1 MRAFRGRTFA
11 LVGALLAA
19 VLLATVTL
27 AGCADEG
34 GDTGTAGPGAAP
46 TKALRVS
53 ATGTDSLPFMA
64 ILQVGINKGWF
75 RDAGLDVSLY
85 SGGGGGDTLRVVT
98 SGDADLAI
106 AGNTSVVLAA
116 AKPASHLTIVAPWFQ
131 VNDFYWLASKPGQAL
146 PGATL
151 GFSSAGSTT
160 ELIVKALQQR
170 TPSIKTIAVG
180 AMGDNWAATKA
191 DRITAGWAMH
201 PFVTQKEQSDGA
213 AVLVTTRDV
222 IGDFPADLV
231 AANTEYAQRNPE
243 NLRAFFTVADRLM
256 GYVAGQPGA
265 AAADLAP
272 LLKVDPAVMTQALS
286 QTPELAKAY
295 SLKVDAAALAN
306 LSRLM
311 VSAGQL
317 TAPVDWK
324 TVLDQ
329 RYLPDPARTQL

>member
-1 MRAFRGRTFA
+1 MRPFRGRTFA

-19 VLLATVTL
+19 LAL
-27 AGCADEG
+27 AGCASEG
-34 GDTGTAGPGAAP
+34 GDAGGGGSDHPTAP
-46 TKALRVS
+46 TKTLRIS

-116 AKPASHLTIVAPWFQ
+116 AKPASHLAIVAPWFQ

-160 ELIVKALQQR
+160 ELIVKALQKQ

-180 AMGDNWAATKA
+180 AMGDNWAATRA
-191 DRITAGWAMH
+191 NRITAGWAMH
-201 PFVTQKEQSDGA
+201 PFVTQKEQTEGA
-213 AVLVTTRDV
+213 SALVTTRDV

-231 AANTEYAQRNPE
+231 AANTDYAQRNPA
-243 NLRAFFTVADRLM
+243 NLRTFFTVADRLM
-256 GYVAGQPGA
+256 SYVATQPGP

-272 LLKVDPAVMTQALS
+272 LLKIDPTVMAQSLT

-295 SLKVDAAALAN
+295 SLKVDAAALTN

-311 VSAGQL
+311 VDAGQIS
-317 TAPVDWK
+317 APVDWK
-324 TVLDQ
+324 TALDQ
-329 RYLPDPARTQL
+329 QYLPDPARTQL

>member
-1 MRAFRGRTFA
+1 MRLFRLFRGSRLA
-11 LVGALLAA
+11 VAGVLLAA
-19 VLLATVTL
+19 AALS
-27 AGCADEG
+27 GCASEG
-34 GDTGTAGPGAAP
+34 GDTTVGGSNSAAP
-46 TKALRVS
+46 TQALRIS

-64 ILQVGINKGWF
+64 ILQVGVTKGWF
-75 RDAGLDVSLY
+75 HDAGVDVSLY

-116 AKPASHLTIVAPWFQ
+116 AKPASHLSIVAPWFQ

-160 ELIVKALQQR
+160 ELLVKALQKQ
-170 TPSIKTIAVG
+170 TPSIKTIAIG
-180 AMGDNWAATKA
+180 PMGDNWAATKA
-191 DRITAGWAMH
+191 NRITAGWAMH
-201 PFVTQKEQSDGA
+201 PFVTQKEQTDGA
-213 AVLVTTRDV
+213 VVLVATRDV
-222 IGDFPADLV
+222 VGDFPADLV
-231 AANTEYAQRNPE
+231 AANTEYAQRNPQ

-256 GYVAGQPGA
+256 RYVATQPNA

-272 LLKVDPAVMTQALS
+272 LLKVDPAVMAQALA

-311 VSAGQL
+311 VAAGQVS
-317 TAPVDWK
+317 APVDWK
-324 TVLDQ
+324 NVLDQ

>member
-1 MRAFRGRTFA
+1 LA

-19 VLLATVTL
+19 VAL
-27 AGCADEG
+27 AGCANEG
-34 GDTGTAGPGAAP
+34 GDTAVGGSNSAAP
-46 TKALRVS
+46 TTALRIS

-64 ILQVGINKGWF
+64 ILQVGVNKGWF
-75 RDAGLDVSLY
+75 HEAGLDVSLY

-160 ELIVKALQQR
+160 ELLVKALQKQ
-170 TPSIKTIAVG
+170 TPSIKTIAIG
-180 AMGDNWAATKA
+180 PMGDNWAATKA
-191 DRITAGWAMH
+191 NRITAGWAMH
-201 PFVTQKEQSDGA
+201 PFVTQKEQTDGA
-213 AVLVTTRDV
+213 AVLVATRDV
-222 IGDFPADLV
+222 VGDFPADLV
-231 AANTEYAQRNPE
+231 AANTEYAQRNPQ
-243 NLRAFFTVADRLM
+243 NLRGFFTVADRLM
-256 GYVAGQPGA
+256 RYVASQPA
-265 AAADLAP
+265 QAAADLAP
-272 LLKVDPAVMTQALS
+272 LLKVDPTVMAQSLS

-295 SLKVDAAALAN
+295 SLKVDAAALTN

-311 VSAGQL
+311 ADAGQI
-317 TAPVDWK
+317 TAPVNWK
-324 TVLDQ
+324 SVLDQ
-329 RYLPDPARTQL
+329 QYLPDPARTQL

>member
-1 MRAFRGRTFA
+1 MRLFQRTRFV
-11 LVGALLAA
+11 LVG
-19 VLLATVTL
+19 VLLTALAL
-27 AGCADEG
+27 AGCASEG
-34 GDTGTAGPGAAP
+34 GNDTGSSNAAAP
-46 TKALRVS
+46 TKTLRIS

-116 AKPASHLTIVAPWFQ
+116 AKPDSHLSIVAPWFQ
-131 VNDFYWLASKPGQAL
+131 LNDFYWLASKPGQAL
-146 PGATL
+146 SGATL

-160 ELIVKALQQR
+160 ELIVKALQKQ
-170 TPSIKTIAVG
+170 TPGIRTIAVG

-191 DRITAGWAMH
+191 GRITAGWAMH

-213 AVLVTTRDV
+213 SVLVATRDV

-231 AANTEYAQRNPE
+231 AANTEYAHRNPQ
-243 NLRAFFTVADRLM
+243 NLRTFFTVADRLM
-256 GYVAGQPGA
+256 QYVANQPNQ

-272 LLKVDPAVMTQALS
+272 LLKVDPAVMRQSLTD
-286 QTPELAKAY
+286 TPDLAKAY
-295 SLKVDAAALAN
+295 SLKIDPAALAN

-311 VSAGQL
+311 VDAGQIS
-317 TAPVDWK
+317 APVDWK
-324 TVLDQ
+324 TALDQ
-329 RYLPDPARTQL
+329 QYLPDPARTQI

>member
-11 LVGALLAA
+11 LVGALLGA
-19 VLLATVTL
+19 VLLATVAL

-34 GDTGTAGPGAAP
+34 GDSGGAGPGTAP
-46 TKALRVS
+46 TKALRIS

-160 ELIVKALQQR
+160 ELIVKALQER

-191 DRITAGWAMH
+191 NRITAGWAMH

-213 AVLVTTRDV
+213 AVLVATRDV

-231 AANTEYAQRNPE
+231 AANTEYAQHNPA

-256 GYVAGQPGA
+256 GYVATQPGP

-272 LLKVDPAVMTQALS
+272 LLKIDPGVMAQALS

-324 TVLDQ
+324 TALDQ

>member
-19 VLLATVTL
+19 LLAALMAL

-34 GDTGTAGPGAAP
+34 GDTGSPGTAP
-46 TKALRVS
+46 TKTLRIS

-64 ILQVGINKGWF
+64 ILQAGINKGWF

-131 VNDFYWLASKPGQAL
+131 VNDFYWLASKPGESL
-146 PGATL
+146 TEATL

-160 ELIVKALQQR
+160 ELIVKALQQQ

-191 DRITAGWAMH
+191 NRITAGWAMH

-231 AANTEYAQRNPE
+231 AANSEYAQRNPE
-243 NLRAFFTVADRLM
+243 NLRAFFTVSDRLM
-256 GYVAGQPGA
+256 RYVATQPGA

-272 LLKVDPAVMTQALS
+272 LLKVDPAVMAQALN

-306 LSRLM
+306 LSKLM
-311 VSAGQL
+311 EAAGQL
-317 TAPVDWK
+317 STPVDWK